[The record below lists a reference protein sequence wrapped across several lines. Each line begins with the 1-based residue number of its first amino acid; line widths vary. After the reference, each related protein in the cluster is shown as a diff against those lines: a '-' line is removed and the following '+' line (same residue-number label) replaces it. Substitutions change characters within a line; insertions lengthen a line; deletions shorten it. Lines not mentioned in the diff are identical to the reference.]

1 MATSDEH
8 SGKTR
13 PALQEP
19 GASAGA
25 HDPCSNTVPPA
36 NGSRR
41 LLIKAAFSFPVLGWF
56 GERAWGATVNSDSSR
71 AEPKRAAWPLFFT
84 DAERAFTDAATEC
97 LIPDG
102 DDGLGARSAGV
113 TFFIDSQLAGPFGK
127 AETWYMKGPWA
138 DGTKQQGYQSRLSPA
153 AMYRAAIA
161 DIDAHCRSTY
171 DGKTFAAIAP
181 ADQDQ
186 VLHGLEN
193 GDIKLPGLAADE
205 TSAKDFFDLLWKN
218 TKEGFLSDPMYG
230 GNRNFAGW
238 RLIGFPGPRYN
249 YLTEI
254 TAYGKPY
261 ALPPVGLLGRNGLLI
276 QPYGS

>member
-1 MATSDEH
+1 M
-8 SGKTR
+8 
-13 PALQEP
+13 
-19 GASAGA
+19 
-25 HDPCSNTVPPA
+25 
-36 NGSRR
+36 
-41 LLIKAAFSFPVLGWF
+41 
-56 GERAWGATVNSDSSR
+56 
-71 AEPKRAAWPLFFT
+71 
-84 DAERAFTDAATEC
+84 
-97 LIPDG
+97 
-102 DDGLGARSAGV
+102 
-113 TFFIDSQLAGPFGK
+113 TFFIDSQLAGSFGK

-138 DGTKQQGYQSRLSPA
+138 DGTKQQGYQSRLAPA

-171 DGKTFAAIAP
+171 TGKTFAAIAP

-186 VLHGLEN
+186 VLHGLEK

-205 TSAKDFFDLLWKN
+205 TSAKDFFDFLWKN

-238 RLIGFPGPRYN
+238 RLIGFPGPRYS

-261 ALPPVGLLGRNGLLI
+261 ALPPVGLLGCNGLLI
-276 QPYGS
+276 KPYGS